1 VYQTMEDCM
10 RCHRERKASNQCKS
24 CHK

>member
-1 VYQTMEDCM
+1 VHQRMEDCM
-10 RCHRERKASNQCKS
+10 RCHRERNASNQCKT